1 MATRF
6 ASNQIT
12 LQYPE
17 RLFID
22 GRWIEPSSSRALT
35 PVNPTT
41 EQPIIS
47 VAEGVEADM
56 DRAVAAARRAFDE
69 GPWPQMSPAE
79 RAEFMLRLAGELRKR
94 LPELVASWVE
104 QVGAPIGMAEMV
116 TAGSVGMY
124 EYYASLASSF
134 RWEEPRSTVYPGDY
148 GLLVREPVGVVA
160 AIAPWNAPFFT
171 MTNKVAPALIAGC
184 TLIVKPSPETPLDSY
199 ILAECAEAAGL
210 PAGVLNLVAADRAV
224 SDYLVRNPGVD
235 KVSFTG
241 SSAAGRRIASVCGE
255 RIARFTL
262 ELGGKSAAIVLDDFD
277 VGEAAASLGPSLC
290 QLTGQVCANLT
301 RVLIPEKRHDDFVD
315 AMSGRLKEVRIGDPY
330 SKDTQMGPLAMKRQL
345 ERVEG
350 YVAKGKSEGAQLV
363 MGGHR
368 HSTEARGY
376 FFEPTVFA
384 KVDNRSV
391 IAQEEIF
398 GPVVSVIPYR
408 DVADAIRLANDSIFG
423 LNGAVFTNDVEEA
436 YRVSR
441 RVRTGTMGQN
451 GSKADFSIS
460 FGGFKQSGI
469 GREGGPDAILPYLES
484 KTIVLR
490 GAPAHLRN
498 QVPAS

>member
-12 LQYPE
+12 LQHPE
-17 RLFID
+17 RIFID
-22 GRWIEPSSSRALT
+22 GRWIEPSSDRRLT

-41 EQPIIS
+41 EQPIIT
-47 VAEGVEADM
+47 VAEGVEADI
-56 DRAVAAARRAFDE
+56 DRAVAAARRAFDT
-69 GPWPQMSPAE
+69 GPWPQMSPVD
-79 RAEFMLRLAGELRKR
+79 RAQYLQRLAGELRKR
-94 LPELVASWVE
+94 IPELVASWVE
-104 QVGAPIGMAEMV
+104 QVGAPIAMAEIV

-124 EYYASLASSF
+124 EYYASLAGTF
-134 RWEEPRSTVYPGDY
+134 RWEEPRPTVYAGDY

-171 MTNKVAPALIAGC
+171 MTNKVAPALVAGC
-184 TLIVKPSPETPLDSY
+184 TLIVKPSPETPIDSY

-210 PAGVLNLVAADRAV
+210 PAGVINMVPAERAA
-224 SDYLVRNPGVD
+224 SDYLVRRPAVD

-277 VGEAAASLGPSLC
+277 IGEAAAHLGPSLC

-301 RVLIPEKRHDDFVD
+301 RVLVSEKRHDAFVE
-315 AMSGRLKEVRIGDPY
+315 AMAESLKTVRIGDPY
-330 SKDTQMGPLAMKRQL
+330 QKDTQMGPLAMKRQL

-350 YVAKGKSEGAQLV
+350 YIAKGKSEGAQLV
-363 MGGHR
+363 MGGSR
-368 HSTEARGY
+368 PERPDRGY
-376 FFEPTVFA
+376 FFQPTVFA
-384 KVDNRSV
+384 HVDNASV

-408 DVADAIRLANDSIFG
+408 DVGDAIRLANDSIFG
-423 LNGAVFTNDVEEA
+423 LNGAVFTNDIEQA

-469 GREGGPDAILPYLES
+469 GREGGPEAVLPYLES

-490 GAPAHLRN
+490 GAPAHLRG
-498 QVPAS
+498 

>member
-6 ASNQIT
+6 ASNQIS
-12 LQYPE
+12 LQHPE
-17 RLFID
+17 RIFID
-22 GRWIEPSSSRALT
+22 GSWIEPSSGRRLT

-41 EQPIIS
+41 EQPIIT
-47 VAEGVEADM
+47 VAEGAEADI
-56 DRAVAAARRAFDE
+56 DRAVTAARKAFDS

-79 RAEFMLRLAGELRKR
+79 RAPYLLRLAGELRKR
-94 LPELVASWVE
+94 QSELVAAWVE
-104 QVGAPIGMAEMV
+104 QVGAPIAMAEMV
-116 TAGSVGMY
+116 TAGAVGMY
-124 EYYASLASSF
+124 EYYASLAGTF
-134 RWEEPRSTVYPGDY
+134 RWEEPRPTVYPGDY
-148 GLLVREPVGVVA
+148 GMLVREPVGVVA

-184 TLIVKPSPETPLDSY
+184 TLIVKPSPETPLECY
-199 ILAECAEAAGL
+199 ILAECAAAAGL
-210 PAGVLNLVAADRAV
+210 PPGVINMVPAERAV
-224 SDYLVRNPGVD
+224 SDYLVRQPGVD

-241 SSAAGRRIASVCGE
+241 SSAAGRRIAAVCGE

-290 QLTGQVCANLT
+290 QLSGQVCANLT
-301 RVLIPEKRHDDFVD
+301 RVLVSEKRHDEFVD
-315 AMSGRLKEVRIGDPY
+315 AMAGSLKAVRVGDPY
-330 SKDTQMGPLAMKRQL
+330 QKDTQMGPLAMKRQL

-350 YVAKGKSEGAQLV
+350 YIARGKSEGAQLAF
-363 MGGHR
+363 GGSR
-368 HSTEARGY
+368 PARLNRGY

-384 KVDNRSV
+384 NVDNASA

-408 DVADAIRLANDSIFG
+408 DLGDAIRLANDSIFG
-423 LNGAVFTNDVEEA
+423 LNGAVFTNDIEQA
-436 YRVSR
+436 YRISR
-441 RVRTGTMGQN
+441 RIRTGTMGQN
-451 GSKADFSIS
+451 GSKADFSIA

-469 GREGGPDAILPYLES
+469 GREGGSEAVLPYLES

-490 GAPAHLRN
+490 GAPAHMHG
-498 QVPAS
+498 